1 MKLYCILLLTALLS
15 ASSLL
20 HAADDDTPL
29 EKQMQTLARGMRQ
42 LSMQVSDPSKQQST
56 IILIESLKK
65 AATDSE
71 SLGPRKTATIP
82 VADRAQFLSAF
93 KAQMQKLADTF
104 GQMEEVIKAG
114 QYDKAKS
121 LLGNLQGLKKEGHEK
136 FKQD

>member
-93 KAQMQKLADTF
+93 KAQMQKLADTL
-104 GQMEEVIKAG
+104 GQME
-114 QYDKAKS
+114 
-121 LLGNLQGLKKEGHEK
+121 
-136 FKQD
+136 